1 MDHCINVGV
10 DLHDGSMVLRWA
22 VGRGEPGART
32 FKNDREGQERMIEM
46 FHQVRAGLK
55 EARVLFAYEA
65 SSQGFGLYDRL
76 WEAGFECAVLA
87 PTKMP
92 RSAQDR
98 KQKDDG
104 RDALRMLDQL
114 RAHVLAGCKLASVW
128 VPDQATR
135 DDREVVRA
143 RLDLSDKLTALK
155 NQVRMLLKRT
165 QVRPGAGLGKSWTRS
180 YRAWLGGLDGKASPL
195 GPGARVALRTLLVQ
209 METVEG
215 QIKELDREVARLSE
229 QPRYAEPARQVRK
242 LKGVGLLTAMVFLTE
257 LGEMSRFGNRRQI
270 GSYLGLV
277 PSRFD
282 SGEATGRTGHIT
294 RQGPARV
301 RRILSQ
307 ATWGRIR
314 TDHRERQIYDAI
326 CEKNPKHKKKG
337 VVAMMRRLAVR
348 MWHVALEAQERSGQA
363 AELAVA

>member
-1 MDHCINVGV
+1 MHHCINVGV
-10 DLHDGSMVLRWA
+10 DLHDGSIVLRWA
-22 VGRGEPGART
+22 VDRGEPQART
-32 FKNDREGQERMIEM
+32 FRNNPESHKRMIEM
-46 FHQVRAGLK
+46 FQQMRAALP

-65 SSQGFGLYDRL
+65 SSQGFGFYDRL

-114 RAHVLAGCKLASVW
+114 RAHVLAGCKLATVW
-128 VPDQATR
+128 VPNRTTR

-155 NQVRMLLKRT
+155 NQVRMLLKRN
-165 QVRPGAGLGKSWTRS
+165 QVRPGSGLGKSWTMA
-180 YRAWLGGLDGKASPL
+180 YRAWLRGLEGKASPL
-195 GPGARVALRTLLVQ
+195 GPGAQVALRTLLVQ
-209 METVEG
+209 METVQG

-229 QPRYAEPARQVRK
+229 QPRYAEPTRQLVR
-242 LKGVGLLTAMVFLTE
+242 LKGVGLLTTMVFLAE
-257 LGEMSRFGNRRQI
+257 LGEMSRFGNRRQV

-282 SGEATGRTGHIT
+282 SGQATGRTGHIT

-301 RRILSQ
+301 RRMLSQ

-314 TDHRERQIYDAI
+314 TEPRERKVYDGI
-326 CEKNPKHKKKG
+326 CKKNPQHKKKA
-337 VVAMMRRLAVR
+337 VVAIMRRLAVR
-348 MWHVALEAQERSGQA
+348 MWHVAQEAQERARQGTVLA
-363 AELAVA
+363 AA